1 MNGEHIEYLQICYM
15 ADKKFNEY
23 FDNYLFYK
31 NVPEVI
37 KLDINTHHNDEYDKI
52 SMLHH
57 IYFYKKLRL
66 IYDQFGD
73 YLFNNYDYSII
84 LDNLND
90 LNEYVEDDEYEII
103 INIYINIFEFEKE
116 KEKIKRKDTIRDI
129 MIKSKYLCMDLIN
142 NILEYL

>member
-1 MNGEHIEYLQICYM
+1 MRLAPQVRACPTS
-15 ADKKFNEY
+15 DY

-31 NVPEVI
+31 NVREVI

-52 SMLHH
+52 SMVHH

-84 LDNLND
+84 LNNLND
-90 LNEYVEDDEYEII
+90 LNEYVEDNEYEII
-103 INIYINIFEFEKE
+103 INMYMNVFEFVIEKE
-116 KEKIKRKDTIRDI
+116 KKKRKDTII
-129 MIKSKYLCMDLIN
+129 YIVIKSKNLCVDVIN
-142 NILEYL
+142 IIISFL